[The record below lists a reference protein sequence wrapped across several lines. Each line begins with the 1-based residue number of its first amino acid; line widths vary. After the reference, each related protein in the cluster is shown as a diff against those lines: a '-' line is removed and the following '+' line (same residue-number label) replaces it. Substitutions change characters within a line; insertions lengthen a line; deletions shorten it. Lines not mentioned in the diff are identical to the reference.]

1 MMKKILA
8 PLFLLITLQV
18 SAQEIPADTAKK
30 DLADTIKKD
39 LFTAPDTVPKLRSK
53 ALAYVPPAL
62 LIGYGVASF
71 YAKPVRQL
79 DYYVQT
85 RVQAHKPTFRTVVD
99 SYAQFSP
106 VAAVYVLNLA
116 GVTGKNRFLDRT
128 ILLGIS
134 SGLMAGSV
142 RVIKNATH
150 RLRPNGES
158 TVSFPSGHT
167 ATAFMAAEFLAQEY
181 SGKSVWYG
189 VAGYTVAVSTGVFR
203 MYNRNHW
210 FSDTVAGA
218 GFGIL
223 SVKAAYFIY
232 PHMRDFLTAKGKDGK
247 TAMLIPTY
255 QEGRVGFNFAMQL

>member
-1 MMKKILA
+1 MKKILA
-8 PLFLLITLQV
+8 PLFLLIALQAT
-18 SAQEIPADTAKK
+18 AQEIPVDTTKK

-53 ALAYVPPAL
+53 ALAFVPPAL

-71 YAKPVRQL
+71 YTKPVRQL
-79 DYYVQT
+79 DYYIQT
-85 RVQAHKPTFRTVVD
+85 RVRETKPNFRTVVD

-116 GVTGKNRFLDRT
+116 GVTGKNRFMDRT

-150 RLRPNGES
+150 RLRPNGEN

-223 SVKAAYFIY
+223 SVKAAYFVY
-232 PHMRDFLTAKGKDGK
+232 PHIRDFLTTKGKDGK
-247 TAMLIPTY
+247 TAMLMPTY
-255 QEGRVGFNFAMQL
+255 QDGMVGFNFAMQL

>member
-1 MMKKILA
+1 MKKLLA
-8 PLFLLITLQV
+8 PLFLLLALQV
-18 SAQEIPADTAKK
+18 NAQEITVDTTKK
-30 DLADTIKKD
+30 DLVDTIKKD

-53 ALAYVPPAL
+53 ALTFVPPIL
-62 LIGYGVASF
+62 LIGYGAASF
-71 YAKPVRQL
+71 YVKPLRQL

-85 RVQAHKPTFRTVVD
+85 RVKDSKPTFHTVVD

-134 SGLMAGSV
+134 SAIMGGSI
-142 RVIKNATH
+142 RVVKNATH
-150 RLRPNGES
+150 RLRPNGENS
-158 TVSFPSGHT
+158 VSFPSGHT
-167 ATAFMAAEFLAQEY
+167 ATAFMGAEFLAQEY

-189 VAGYTVAVSTGVFR
+189 VAGYTVAAGTGIFR
-203 MYNRNHW
+203 VYNRDHW
-210 FSDTVAGA
+210 FSDIVAGA

-232 PHMRDFLTAKGKDGK
+232 PYMRDFLTAKGKNGK
-247 TAMLIPTY
+247 SAMIMPTY
-255 QEGRVGFNFAMQL
+255 QDGVVGFNFALQL